1 MSQYYPP
8 SDDNNGQPQ
17 SAPANAQPQQQ
28 GNPYFDRVQDNAA
41 PDLDAAAPTLTQTE
55 MQQFNRKAMFFLAA
69 IIGLLLLLAFWIMHS
84 LSNRGEDKKAVT
96 EAQKPTQVVE
106 TPDLPRAAP
115 AAPVPDAAAQPID
128 VVSNAPPLPP
138 MPDRGSAR
146 RAGVNDYPVS
156 VGADAQ
162 PMANGPHQPSLLE
175 RRMWNG
181 NVPPQAPNSDPALAQ
196 AQAAAGGMTGMLQ
209 GPPGTKMVIGADGN
223 PTWVPQ
229 ETVRQSES
237 NAKLLANPD
246 ALLVRGT
253 YIRCILETRI
263 ITDVPG
269 YTSCIV
275 TEPVYSIN
283 GRRLLLPR
291 GSKMLG
297 KYDNGGIARGRVAVI
312 WDRITTP
319 NGYDISM
326 ASPGT
331 DQLGGAGHPGQYDS
345 HWPSRIA
352 SAMLISMISDL
363 FKYEG
368 QKHGPS
374 GTVVTPGGTAYETPY
389 ESNTAQTMQ
398 NMAQQAINESANRK
412 PTVTINQGTQ
422 LNVYVAQDVD
432 FSNVLARR

>member
-1 MSQYYPP
+1 MSQHYPP
-8 SDDNNGQPQ
+8 SDDNNHSQQQGGQEPQ
-17 SAPANAQPQQQ
+17 AQ
-28 GNPYFDRVQDNAA
+28 GNPYFDRVQGGTAA
-41 PDLDAAAPTLTQTE
+41 DLDAAAPTLTQTE
-55 MQQFNRKAMFFLAA
+55 MQQLNRKAMFFLAA
-69 IIGLLLLLAFWIMHS
+69 IVGLLLLVAFWIMHS
-84 LSNRGEDKKAVT
+84 LSNRDDGKKKAAD
-96 EAQKPTQVVE
+96 AQRPTQVVE

-115 AAPVPDAAAQPID
+115 APPVNNDAAQPID
-128 VVSNAPPLPP
+128 VVNNAPPLPP
-138 MPDRGSAR
+138 APNHASANR
-146 RAGVNDYPVS
+146 ARAGDYGDGGDQSQAMP
-156 VGADAQ
+156 A
-162 PMANGPHQPSLLE
+162 GPRPPSLVE

-181 NVPPQAPNSDPALAQ
+181 NMPPPDAAPQAQGQGMAGAQ
-196 AQAAAGGMTGMLQ
+196 GQQGGMMVM
-209 GPPGTKMVIGADGN
+209 GPNGPM
-223 PTWVPQ
+223 WVPNK
-229 ETVRQSES
+229 EMVKEADSS
-237 NAKLLANPD
+237 AKLLSNPD

-263 ITDVPG
+263 ITDIPG
-269 YTSCIV
+269 FTSCIV

-297 KYDNGGIARGRVAVI
+297 KYDSAGIARGRVAVI

-331 DQLGGAGHPGQYDS
+331 DQLGGAGHPGQYDA
-345 HWPSRIA
+345 HWPSRVA
-352 SAMLISMISDL
+352 TAMLISMVSDL

-374 GTVVTPGGTAYETPY
+374 GTVVTPSGVAYESPY
-389 ESNTAQTMQ
+389 ESNTARTVQS
-398 NMAQQAINESANRK
+398 MAEQAINESANRK

>member
-8 SDDNNGQPQ
+8 SDDNGNPAQANAGQPHE
-17 SAPANAQPQQQ
+17 QPQAQ
-28 GNPYFDRVQDNAA
+28 GNPYFDRVQDSAA

-55 MQQFNRKAMFFLAA
+55 MQQLNRKAMFFLAA
-69 IIGLLLLLAFWIMHS
+69 IVGLLLLVAFWIMHS
-84 LSNRGEDKKAVT
+84 LSTRGDNKKAVS

-106 TPDLPRAAP
+106 TPELPRAQQPAP
-115 AAPVPDAAAQPID
+115 PPVADAAQPID
-128 VVSNAPPLPP
+128 VVNNAPPLPAP
-138 MPDRGSAR
+138 QRAPTR
-146 RAGVNDYPVS
+146 RAGDYGDGGDMSQAV
-156 VGADAQ
+156 AA
-162 PMANGPHQPSLLE
+162 GPRPPSLVE

-181 NVPPQAPNSDPALAQ
+181 NAPPAD
-196 AQAAAGGMTGMLQ
+196 AAAAQGNPMQGGPQGQQQGGMMVM
-209 GPPGTKMVIGADGN
+209 GPNGPV
-223 PTWVPQ
+223 WVPNK
-229 ETVRQSES
+229 EAVKEADSS
-237 NAKLLANPD
+237 AKLLANPD

-263 ITDVPG
+263 VTDVPG
-269 YTSCIV
+269 FTSCIV

-297 KYDNGGIARGRVAVI
+297 KYDSAGIARGRVAVI
-312 WDRITTP
+312 WDRVVTP

-331 DQLGGAGHPGQYDS
+331 DQLGGAGHPGQYDA
-345 HWPSRIA
+345 HWPSRVA
-352 SAMLISMISDL
+352 TAMLISMISDL

-368 QKHGPS
+368 EKHGPQ
-374 GTVVTPGGTAYETPY
+374 GTVITPNGMAYDTPY
-389 ESNTAQTMQ
+389 QSNTARTVQSL
-398 NMAQQAINESANRK
+398 AEQAINESANRK

>member
-8 SDDNNGQPQ
+8 SDDNNAQSQANAGQ
-17 SAPANAQPQQQ
+17 AHEAQPQQQ
-28 GNPYFDRVQDNAA
+28 GNPYFDRVQDNTA
-41 PDLDAAAPTLTQTE
+41 PDLDASAPTLTQTE
-55 MQQFNRKAMFFLAA
+55 MQQLNRKAMFFLAA
-69 IIGLLLLLAFWIMHS
+69 IVGLLLLVAFWIMHS
-84 LSNRGEDKKAVT
+84 LSNRDDGKKKASAD
-96 EAQKPTQVVE
+96 AQRATQVVE

-115 AAPVPDAAAQPID
+115 TQAPAVNDAAAQPID
-128 VVSNAPPLPP
+128 VVNNAPPLPTP
-138 MPDRGSAR
+138 DNTGSRHARASNYGDSGDTAQAMP
-146 RAGVNDYPVS
+146 AGPR
-156 VGADAQ
+156 
-162 PMANGPHQPSLLE
+162 PPSLVE

-181 NVPPQAPNSDPALAQ
+181 SVPPADAAAPQ
-196 AQAAAGGMTGMLQ
+196 GGQAAGGPQGQQGGMMVM
-209 GPPGTKMVIGADGN
+209 GPNGPM
-223 PTWVPQ
+223 WVPTGK
-229 ETVRQSES
+229 ETVSQPES
-237 NAKLLANPD
+237 TAKLLANPD

-263 ITDVPG
+263 VTDVPG

-291 GSKMLG
+291 GSKLLG

-312 WDRITTP
+312 WDRVVTP
-319 NGYDISM
+319 NGYDITMS
-326 ASPGT
+326 SPGT
-331 DQLGGAGHPGQYDS
+331 DQLGGAGHPGQYDA

-352 SAMLISMISDL
+352 TAMLISMISDL

-368 QKHGPS
+368 EKQGPK
-374 GTVVTPGGTAYETPY
+374 GTVITPSGTAYETPY
-389 ESNTAQTMQ
+389 QSNTARTVQS
-398 NMAQQAINESANRK
+398 MADQAISESANRK

>member
-1 MSQYYPP
+1 GQAHEATPP
-8 SDDNNGQPQ
+8 
-17 SAPANAQPQQQ
+17 Q
-28 GNPYFDRVQDNAA
+28 GNPYFDRVQDNSA

-55 MQQFNRKAMFFLAA
+55 MQQLNRKAMFFLAA
-69 IIGLLLLLAFWIMHS
+69 IVGLLLLVAFWIMHS
-84 LSNRGEDKKAVT
+84 LSNRDDGKKKT
-96 EAQKPTQVVE
+96 STDAQRATQVVE

-115 AAPVPDAAAQPID
+115 TPAPVVNDAAAQPID
-128 VVSNAPPLPP
+128 VVNNAPPLPTP
-138 MPDRGSAR
+138 GHVSPR
-146 RAGVNDYPVS
+146 RAGDY
-156 VGADAQ
+156 GDGGDTAQ
-162 PMANGPHQPSLLE
+162 AVPAGPRPPSLVE

-181 NVPPQAPNSDPALAQ
+181 NMPPAD
-196 AQAAAGGMTGMLQ
+196 AAASQGGQMQGGPQGQQPGGMMVM
-209 GPPGTKMVIGADGN
+209 GPNGPV
-223 PTWVPQ
+223 WVPNK
-229 ETVRQSES
+229 ETVKEADSS
-237 NAKLLANPD
+237 AKLLANPD

-269 YTSCIV
+269 FTSCIV

-297 KYDNGGIARGRVAVI
+297 KYDSAGIGHGRVAVI
-312 WDRITTP
+312 WDRVVTP
-319 NGYDISM
+319 NGYDVSM

-331 DQLGGAGHPGQYDS
+331 DQLGGAGHPGQYDA
-345 HWPSRIA
+345 HWPSRVA
-352 SAMLISMISDL
+352 TAMLISMISDL

-368 QKHGPS
+368 EKHGPKS
-374 GTVVTPGGTAYETPY
+374 TAITTGGTVYESPY
-389 ESNTAQTMQ
+389 ESNTAQTVQ
-398 NMAQQAINESANRK
+398 SMAQQAISESANRK